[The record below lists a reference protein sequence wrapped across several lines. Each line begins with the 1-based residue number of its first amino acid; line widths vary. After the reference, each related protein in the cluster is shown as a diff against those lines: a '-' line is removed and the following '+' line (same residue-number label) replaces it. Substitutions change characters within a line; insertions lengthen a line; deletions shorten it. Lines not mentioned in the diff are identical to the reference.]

1 MTLINST
8 KINTLNFIYIQQIQ
22 IRIVKI
28 NLLISRIKIIPPYK
42 NNKIIKIIIIQK
54 IYPFIKIRII
64 KIKNIKINL
73 KNN

>member
-42 NNKIIKIIIIQK
+42 NNKLIKIIIQK
-54 IYPFIKIRII
+54 ICPFIKIRII

>member
-8 KINTLNFIYIQQIQ
+8 KINTLNFIYIQQIL
-22 IRIVKI
+22 IRIAKI

-42 NNKIIKIIIIQK
+42 NNKLIKITIQK
-54 IYPFIKIRII
+54 IYPFIRIRII